1 MKRVKGGGGEACWKS
16 ICLACMRPFHIYMK
30 GRGEGG
36 MCMCVQVSH
45 ESKGGFG

>member
-1 MKRVKGGGGEACWKS
+1 MPGMHEALS
-16 ICLACMRPFHIYMK
+16 YIYMK